1 MPGKNQNQTAAG
13 WPKGRLF
20 LGFDVAKAEVA
31 VAAVAADAVGAG
43 RACGPG
49 RARRVANTPEALAAF
64 LGEIGAERITLAA
77 FEPTGGYERIL
88 RAALKVAGVRF
99 ARVHP
104 NEVVAFR
111 DLRGA
116 KAKTDD
122 LDAGLIAAFAAEEL
136 TRRGIRPAVEADEAL
151 RDLVARRRQLGTQRH
166 AEICRAKTATQPTV
180 KASLEAI
187 IAALDAALADIKVAI
202 DLHIESRPALRQIA
216 GHLRSLNGIG
226 PVSAA
231 TLLADL
237 PELGSL
243 SGKEI
248 ASLVGLAPRT
258 SDSGTTKG
266 KARIGHGRPAV
277 RNVLF
282 NAARIAIRT
291 NRVMRD
297 FNQRLREQNGRG
309 GKVALVAVM
318 RKMLVTLNAIAR
330 DNEPWKHQN
339 T

>member
-1 MPGKNQNQTAAG
+1 V
-13 WPKGRLF
+13 GRLF

-31 VAAVAADAVGAG
+31 VAAVGEAG
-43 RACGPG
+43 GMG
-49 RARRVANTPEALAAF
+49 RARRVANTPQALLAF
-64 LGEIGAERITLAA
+64 LAEIGPERVALAA
-77 FEPTGGYERIL
+77 FEPTGGYERVL
-88 RAALKVAGVRF
+88 RTALREAGVRF

-111 DLRGA
+111 ELRGI

-151 RDLVARRRQLGTQRH
+151 GDLVGRRRQLGLQRH
-166 AEICRAKTATQPTV
+166 AEICRAKIATEPTV
-180 KASLEAI
+180 KASLETI
-187 IAALDAALADIKVAI
+187 IAALDQALADIQAAI
-202 DLHIESRPALRQIA
+202 DLHIESRPALRRIA
-216 GHLRSLNGIG
+216 GNLRSLKGIG

-231 TLLADL
+231 TLLGDL
-237 PELGSL
+237 PELGCV

-248 ASLVGLAPRT
+248 AALVGVAPRT
-258 SDSGTTKG
+258 SDSGRTKG

-282 NAARIAIRT
+282 NAARIAIRH

-297 FNQRLREQNGRG
+297 FYQRLVAQNGRS

-339 T
+339 A

>member
-1 MPGKNQNQTAAG
+1 MPGKMKNEVVDG
-13 WPKGRLF
+13 WPEGRLY

-31 VAAVAADAVGAG
+31 VAAVAAEAG
-43 RACGPG
+43 GSGPV
-49 RARRVANTPEALAAF
+49 RARRIANTVEALAAF
-64 LGEIGAERITLAA
+64 LAEIGPERIALAA
-77 FEPTGGYERIL
+77 FEPTGGYEREL
-88 RAALKVAGVRF
+88 RAALKAAGVRF

-104 NEVVAFR
+104 NEIVAFR
-111 DLRGA
+111 NLRGI

-136 TRRGIRPAVEADEAL
+136 TRRGIREMVETDEAL
-151 RDLVARRRQLGTQRH
+151 ADLMARRRQLSTQRH
-166 AEICRAKTATQPTV
+166 AEICRAKIATQPSV
-180 KASLEAI
+180 KASLATI
-187 IAALDAALADIKVAI
+187 VAALDGALADIQAAI
-202 DLHIESRPALRQIA
+202 DLHIESRPALRGIA
-216 GHLRSLNGIG
+216 RNLRSLKGIG

-231 TLLADL
+231 TLLGDL

-258 SDSGTTKG
+258 ADSGRTKG

-282 NAARIAIRT
+282 NAARIAIRH

-297 FNQRLREQNGRG
+297 FYKRLVEQNGRS

-330 DNEPWKHQN
+330 DNQPWRHQN
-339 T
+339 A

>member
-1 MPGKNQNQTAAG
+1 MSFKKNSNAVAS

-31 VAAVAADAVGAG
+31 VSAVAVDAIHAG
-43 RACGPG
+43 PT
-49 RARRVANTPEALAAF
+49 RARRVANTPQALAAF
-64 LGEIGAERITLAA
+64 IAEIGPERIQLAA
-77 FEPTGGYERIL
+77 FEPTGGYERVL
-88 RAALKVAGVRF
+88 RAALKTAGAPF

-111 DLRGA
+111 ELRGV

-136 TRRGIRPAVEADEAL
+136 ARRGLRPMVEADEAL
-151 RDLVARRRQLGTQRH
+151 RDLVGRRRQLRTQRH
-166 AEICRAKTATQPTV
+166 AETCRAAIATQATV

-187 IAALDAALADIKVAI
+187 IAALEAALADVQAAI
-202 DLHIESRPALRQIA
+202 NAHIESRPALREMA
-216 GHLRSLNGIG
+216 GHLQSLKGIG
-226 PVSAA
+226 PVSTA
-231 TLLADL
+231 TLLGDL
-237 PELGSL
+237 PELGTL

-258 SDSGTTKG
+258 TSSGTTQFR
-266 KARIGHGRPAV
+266 ASIGHGRPAV
-277 RNVLF
+277 RAVLF
-282 NAARIAIRT
+282 NAARSAISH
-291 NRVMRD
+291 NPVMQA
-297 FNQRLREQNGRG
+297 FYQRLRDQNGRS

-330 DNEPWKHQN
+330 DNQPWKHQN
-339 T
+339 A